1 MGGDMKDSIK
11 RIVAVRA
18 AEAPHTVAVTWE
30 DDRTDHVDLGV
41 LLDRTPLF
49 APLREASLFRQV
61 QVGEDGW
68 EIVWPSGDDLAVD
81 AHHLARLAMEQSGEA
96 MPSETFRAWRAA
108 HGLSLTRAAQV
119 LGLSRRTVAYYESGA
134 RIIPKLVRLAC
145 KGAET
150 ELRA

>member
-1 MGGDMKDSIK
+1 MKDTIK
-11 RIVAVRA
+11 RIVAVQA

-30 DDRTDHVDLGV
+30 DGQSIRVDLGA
-41 LLDRTPLF
+41 LLDRTPIF
-49 APLREASLFRQV
+49 APLRDASLFRQV

-68 EIVWPSGDDLAVD
+68 EIIWPGSEDLAVD

-96 MPSETFRAWRAA
+96 MPPETFRAWRAA

-119 LGLSRRTVAYYESGA
+119 LGLSRRTVAYYESGE

>member
-1 MGGDMKDSIK
+1 MKDTIK
-11 RIVAVRA
+11 RIVAVQA
-18 AEAPHTVAVTWE
+18 AEAPYGVAVTWE
-30 DDRTDHVDLGV
+30 DGQSVHVDLGA
-41 LLDRTPLF
+41 LFDRTPVF
-49 APLREASLFRQV
+49 SPLREASLFRQV

-68 EIVWPSGDDLAVD
+68 EIVWPGSEDLAVD
-81 AHHLARLAMEQSGEA
+81 AHHLARLTMEQSGEA
-96 MPSETFRAWRAA
+96 MPPETFRAWRAA

-134 RIIPKLVRLAC
+134 RIIPKVVRLAC

>member
-1 MGGDMKDSIK
+1 MKDTIK
-11 RIVAVRA
+11 RIVAVQA
-18 AEAPHTVAVTWE
+18 AEAPYTVAVTWE
-30 DDRTDHVDLGV
+30 DGKSSRVDLGA
-41 LLDRTPLF
+41 LLDRTPVF
-49 APLREASLFRQV
+49 APLQDASLFRHV

-68 EIVWPSGDDLAVD
+68 EIVWPGSEDLAVD

-96 MPSETFRAWRAA
+96 MPPETFRAWRAA

-119 LGLSRRTVAYYESGA
+119 LGLSRRTVAYYESGE
-134 RIIPKLVRLAC
+134 RIIPKVVRLAC

>member
-1 MGGDMKDSIK
+1 MRDTIK
-11 RIVAVRA
+11 RVVAVQA
-18 AEAPHTVAVTWE
+18 VEAPHTLAITWE
-30 DDRTDHVDLGV
+30 GGQSIRVDLGA
-41 LLDRTPLF
+41 LIDRTPII
-49 APLREASLFRQV
+49 APLRDASLFRQV

-68 EIVWPSGDDLAVD
+68 EIVWPGGEDLAVD

-96 MPSETFRAWRAA
+96 MPPETFRAWRAA
-108 HGLSLTRAAQV
+108 HGLSLTRAAHV

>member
-1 MGGDMKDSIK
+1 MKDTIK
-11 RIVAVRA
+11 RIVAVQA
-18 AEAPHTVAVTWE
+18 AEASHTVAVTWE
-30 DDRTDHVDLGV
+30 DGKSSRVDLGV
-41 LLDRTPLF
+41 LVDRTPVF
-49 APLREASLFRQV
+49 APLRAASLFRQV

-68 EIVWPSGDDLAVD
+68 EIVWPGSEDLAVD
-81 AHHLARLAMEQSGEA
+81 AHHLARMAMEQSGEA
-96 MPSETFRAWRAA
+96 MPPETFRAWRAA

>member
-1 MGGDMKDSIK
+1 MKDTIK
-11 RIVAVRA
+11 RIVAVQA
-18 AEAPHTVAVTWE
+18 VEAPHTLAITWE
-30 DDRTDHVDLGV
+30 DGQPIRVGLDALI
-41 LLDRTPLF
+41 DRTPIF
-49 APLREASLFRQV
+49 APLRDASLFRQV

-68 EIVWPSGDDLAVD
+68 EIVWPGGEDLAVD

-96 MPSETFRAWRAA
+96 MPPETFRAWRAA
-108 HGLSLTRAAQV
+108 HGLSLTRAAHV

>member
-1 MGGDMKDSIK
+1 MKDTIK
-11 RIVAVRA
+11 RIVAVQA
-18 AEAPHTVAVTWE
+18 AETSHTVAVTWK
-30 DDRTDHVDLGV
+30 DGQSTRVDLST
-41 LLDRTPLF
+41 LLDRTPIF
-49 APLREASLFRQV
+49 APLRDASLFRQV

-68 EIVWPSGDDLAVD
+68 EIVWPGSEDLAVD

-96 MPSETFRAWRAA
+96 MPPETFRAWRVA

>member
-1 MGGDMKDSIK
+1 MKDTIR
-11 RIVAVRA
+11 RITAVQA
-18 AEAPHTVAVTWE
+18 AEAPHSLSITWE
-30 DDRTDHVDLGV
+30 DGQSIHVDLGA
-41 LLDRTPLF
+41 LIERTPIF
-49 APLREASLFRQV
+49 APLQDACLFRQV

-68 EIVWPSGDDLAVD
+68 EIVWPGGEDLAVD

-96 MPSETFRAWRAA
+96 MPPETFRAWRAA
-108 HGLSLTRAAQV
+108 HGLSLTRAAHV

-134 RIIPKLVRLAC
+134 RIIPKVVRLAC